1 MAEGLLHTDES
12 AAGRVANAMQKFAAH
27 NAMYIGQR
35 YYTYAELEALTLK
48 IYSLI
53 PQDKIYDRI
62 GVWCNSDVETYA
74 AILAISL
81 YGAGYVPLNKD
92 FPISRN
98 RKIVKDCGL
107 ELIFSSSENERL
119 KAIAGDVQY
128 VLTNS
133 AQATDCRIVKKTDQ
147 PTSYILFTSGST
159 GEPKGVPVS
168 HANLRSF
175 FNYFLVKYDFNER
188 DRFLQTYELT
198 FDVSV
203 FSFFMPLMVG
213 ACCYVLPAE
222 GIKPLKIVECLQKH
236 AITIVSM
243 VPGVLRYLDSYF
255 KEISLPDLRYSFFSG
270 DALYHELAA
279 KWSGCLPNGAIHNFY
294 GPTETTIVCT
304 RFVFDPQTPVAG
316 NGIVLLGKPFEGM
329 EFIIADEELQETD
342 KGELCFSGTQVIP
355 EYLDGALEE
364 KFFVKNGKRYYRTG
378 DLAALNTAGDL
389 VFFGRTD
396 SQVKVNGYRVELAE
410 VENAVRKAS
419 GRECVVLCVQE
430 DKLSRLFTYTEKSVD
445 AEELRDSLAAYLPE
459 YMIPQKFIAVPSF
472 PLNANGKI
480 DRKALINAY
489 I

>member
-1 MAEGLLHTDES
+1 MAHSLLHTDES
-12 AAGRVANAMQKFAAH
+12 PAERVAGAMRKFAAH

-35 YYTYAELEALTLK
+35 YYTYAELYELTGR

-53 PQDKIYDRI
+53 PQDKVYKRI
-62 GVWCNSDVETYA
+62 GICCNNDIETYA
-74 AILAISL
+74 SILAVSL
-81 YGAGYVPLNKD
+81 YGAAYVPLNRD
-92 FPISRN
+92 FPVLRN
-98 RKIVKDCGL
+98 RKIAEDCGL
-107 ELIFSSSENERL
+107 ELIMCSTENDGL
-119 KAIAGDVQY
+119 KAIAGDAQY
-128 VLTNS
+128 LLTAS
-133 AQATDCRIVKKTDQ
+133 AQAAEGRIVKRTDQ

-175 FNYFLVKYDFNER
+175 FNYFLANYDFDER

-236 AITIVSM
+236 TITVVSM

-255 KEISLPDLRYSFFSG
+255 KEIVLPGLRFSFFSG

-279 KWSGCLPNGAIHNFY
+279 RWSGCIPNAAIHNFY

-304 RFVFDPQTPVAG
+304 RYIFDPQGPVTE
-316 NGIVLLGKPFEGM
+316 NGIVPLGKPFEGI
-329 EFIIADEELQETD
+329 ELIIVNEDLQETE

-355 EYLDGALEE
+355 EYLDGANGE
-364 KFFVKNGKRYYRTG
+364 KFFVKNEKRYYKTG
-378 DLAALNTAGDL
+378 DLASWNITGDL
-389 VFFGRTD
+389 VFHGRAD

-419 GRECVVLCVQE
+419 GSECIVMCVQE
-430 DKLSRLFTYTEKSVD
+430 NKLSRLVAYTQKGMD
-445 AEELRDSLAAYLPE
+445 EEALRNRLASLLPE
-459 YMIPQKFIAVPSF
+459 YMIPHKFIPVDAF